1 MSRAMIGSV
10 GGTPE
15 PIIKTT
21 ELYPPEYVCFF
32 ASGQTVDME
41 PQKTQNKRGGLI
53 ACDHSLIT
61 AHIRTDTAC
70 MCLAVDLD
78 PMDRGFGRKKLP
90 RMSKKPAIER
100 QGVTSSFLVASP
112 IEVFVSCRVAHAA
125 NGCMIGARYNVQ
137 FPQ

>member
-61 AHIRTDTAC
+61 AHIHSDTAC
-70 MCLAVDLD
+70 MCLTVDLD
-78 PMDRGFGRKKLP
+78 PMDRGLLR
-90 RMSKKPAIER
+90 
-100 QGVTSSFLVASP
+100 
-112 IEVFVSCRVAHAA
+112 
-125 NGCMIGARYNVQ
+125 
-137 FPQ
+137 